1 MKEEVVVKPLKKK
14 LMVKG
19 QVRGTYIIAEDN
31 EGMYLIDQ
39 HAAKERVN
47 YEYYL
52 DQFEKRDMRL
62 QDMLIPI
69 VLEYPQSEYMIL
81 NERKDVLADIGIELL
96 PFGTSSFVV
105 KQLPLWMKQ
114 IDEQVYIETMA
125 DQVLHTNK
133 VDLLALRKEAIA
145 TLSCKASVKGNTYL
159 NTDNMQSIVDELM
172 RCENP
177 YVCPHGR
184 PTMISYTDYELEKLF
199 KRVV

>member
-1 MKEEVVVKPLKKK
+1 MEEVLRPLKKK
-14 LMVKG
+14 LLVKG
-19 QVRGTYIIAEDN
+19 QVRGTYIIAEDQD
-31 EGMYLIDQ
+31 GKYLIDQ

-52 DQFEKRDMRL
+52 EKFNHREMAL

-69 VLEYPQSEYMIL
+69 VLEYPQSEFMML
-81 NERKDVLADIGIELL
+81 QERKEALLEVGIELH

-114 IDEQVYIETMA
+114 IDEQLYIETMA
-125 DQVLHTNK
+125 DQVLHANK
-133 VDLLALRKEAIA
+133 VDLLALRKDAIA

-159 NTDNMQSIVDELM
+159 NQENMQSIVDELM

-184 PTMISYTDYELEKLF
+184 PTMIAYTDYELEKLF

>member
-1 MKEEVVVKPLKKK
+1 M
-14 LMVKG
+14 
-19 QVRGTYIIAEDN
+19 
-31 EGMYLIDQ
+31 
-39 HAAKERVN
+39 N

-81 NERKDVLADIGIELL
+81 NERKDALAEIGIELL

-114 IDEQVYIETMA
+114 IDEQMYIETMA

-133 VDLLALRKEAIA
+133 VDLLSLRKEAIA

-172 RCENP
+172 RCDNP

-184 PTMISYTDYELEKLF
+184 PTMIAYTDYELEKLF

>member
-1 MKEEVVVKPLKKK
+1 
-14 LMVKG
+14 MVKG
-19 QVRGTYIIAEDN
+19 QVRGTYIIAEDS
-31 EGMYLIDQ
+31 EGMYIIDQ

-52 DQFEKRDMRL
+52 EQFEKRDHSL

-69 VLEYPQSEYMIL
+69 VLDYPQSECL
-81 NERKDVLADIGIELL
+81 LLQERKDLLLEVGIDIQ
-96 PFGTSSFVV
+96 PFGQNSIVV
-105 KQLPLWMKQ
+105 KQLPVWMKQ
-114 IDEQVYIETMA
+114 IDEQVYIENMI

-133 VDLLALRKEAIA
+133 VDLLTLRKEAIA

-159 NTDNMQSIVDELM
+159 DTSNMQNIVDELM
-172 RCENP
+172 RCDNP

-184 PTMISYTDYELEKLF
+184 PTMISYTDYEIEKLF